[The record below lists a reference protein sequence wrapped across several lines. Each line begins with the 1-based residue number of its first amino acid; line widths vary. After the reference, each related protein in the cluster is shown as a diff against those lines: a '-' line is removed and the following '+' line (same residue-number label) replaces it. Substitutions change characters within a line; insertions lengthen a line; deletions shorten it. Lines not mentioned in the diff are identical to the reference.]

1 MFCAYI
7 VIMKTRIIQ
16 IGNSRGVRIP
26 KALLEQSGINGEVQ
40 LEVQRG
46 QIVIRP
52 ARKARQGWAEACRL
66 MAERGDDKLLDKE
79 ELAYQSSWD
88 KTKWVWE

>member
-1 MFCAYI
+1 
-7 VIMKTRIIQ
+7 MKTKIIQ
-16 IGNSRGVRIP
+16 IGNSQGIRIP
-26 KALLEQSGINGEVQ
+26 KALLQQSGINGEVQ
-40 LEVQRG
+40 LEVLRG

-79 ELAYQSSWD
+79 VLAYQSNWD
-88 KTKWVWE
+88 KTEWVWE